1 MLNHYDVLGV
11 DPTADLDTIRHAW
24 RIKVR
29 LLHPDKHQGSP
40 LEVQAE
46 AASETLRATV
56 AWETLRDPA
65 KRRAYD
71 RQVHSG
77 ANGSGAN
84 GSGANGSGAN
94 GSGANGSG
102 ANGSGRR
109 SPPKTAESAAADLPV
124 TCLLCAATQRI
135 AITAGRFDC
144 ANCGEAWQLAKCE
157 GCDKIAQVRERRT
170 SWRCTNCRRQQNATW
185 GGGARRIFCVRC
197 KAATDVAAGTD
208 RFRCAG
214 CGLEHLRCSC
224 GHYRTFPALPWLTWR
239 CPRCKRVNQISQR
252 NPLAIGQFLVL
263 VGAVIL
269 VIIGVVLF
277 AEMMR

>member
-11 DPTADLDTIRHAW
+11 EPTADLETIRHAW

-40 LEVQAE
+40 HDVQAE

-56 AWETLRDPA
+56 AWETLRDPE

-71 RQVHSG
+71 LHLFDAG
-77 ANGSGAN
+77 ANGRVNGGARQARPKP
-84 GSGANGSGAN
+84 GSQS
-94 GSGANGSG
+94 
-102 ANGSGRR
+102 
-109 SPPKTAESAAADLPV
+109 EADMSV
-124 TCLLCAATQRI
+124 TCLLCSTTQRI
-135 AITAGRFDC
+135 PITAGRFDC
-144 ANCGEAWQLAKCE
+144 ANCDEAWQLAKCE

-170 SWRCTNCRRQQNATW
+170 SWRCVSCGRQQSATW

-208 RFRCAG
+208 RFRCVG

-224 GHYRTFPALPWLTWR
+224 GQYRTFPALPWLTWR
-239 CPRCKRVNQISQR
+239 CPRCKRINQISQR
-252 NPLAIGQFLVL
+252 NSLAVGQFLVL

-269 VIIGVVLF
+269 VIVGVILF
-277 AEMMR
+277 AGMIQ